1 MQLIMD
7 KKTFVI
13 IFSLMKSVEWKLIA
27 HYRDLMDKYNKVLK
41 SADENYE
48 DASMKCE
55 RLRDRRD
62 EIRNQIISVQC
73 EIDNIN
79 WRIQS

>member
-1 MQLIMD
+1 
-7 KKTFVI
+7 
-13 IFSLMKSVEWKLIA
+13 
-27 HYRDLMDKYNKVLK
+27 MDKYNKVLK

-79 WRIQS
+79 